1 MSEAQ
6 EGRVD
11 KFYAR
16 SYDASV
22 PDWPGE
28 IEFYRGYAKEARRR
42 SASVL
47 DLACGTGRIGIRLA
61 QDGTLLWGLDISQHM
76 LDVAREKSSELANAR
91 WIQSSMCNFELGEKF
106 GLVII
111 GGHAFQCLNTPQ
123 EQMECLLCIY
133 RHLDPDGRLIVHLDH
148 QDVAW
153 LAGLI
158 GEDGGIFKPCEEV
171 REAASGH
178 LIRAYRAWTYQPATQ
193 TAVCTTAWEVVGPD
207 GRAVDRWE
215 RGPVPLH
222 CVFRFEMEHALRRAG
237 FHVED
242 LYGDFFRH
250 PLEDKSPS
258 MIWVAGRTNGT
269 AV

>member
-1 MSEAQ
+1 MSESQ
-6 EGRVD
+6 EERVD
-11 KFYAR
+11 KFYAG
-16 SYDASV
+16 SYDQSV

-28 IEFYRGYAKEARRR
+28 IEFYQDYAKEARRR
-42 SASVL
+42 TASVL

-61 QDGTLLWGLDISQHM
+61 QDGTSLWGLDISQQM
-76 LDVAREKSSELANAR
+76 LDVAKEKSSGLANVR
-91 WIQSSMCNFELGEKF
+91 WIQGSMCNFELGQKF

-111 GGHAFQCLNTPQ
+111 GGHAFQALNTPE
-123 EQMECLLCIY
+123 EQMGCLLCIY
-133 RHLDPDGRLIVHLDH
+133 RHLDPGGRLVVHLDH
-148 QDVAW
+148 QDIAW

-158 GEDGGIFKPCEEV
+158 GENGGGFKPREEF
-171 REAASGH
+171 RDARTGQ

-193 TAVCTTAWEVVGPD
+193 TALCTAAWEAVGAD

-237 FHVED
+237 FRVED
-242 LYGDFFRH
+242 VYGDFFRH

-258 MIWVAGRTNGT
+258 MIWVAGRTNET
-269 AV
+269 AF